1 MHTTQN
7 LLLENTTTTKT
18 PQIKNQIQTEEHS
31 INDNQSS
38 VIIDELSEN
47 YSDGLD
53 GDEEII
59 EVNLKNYD
67 QEEEQTPGVAPQDHL
82 AVSKSHFYKTD
93 DAQIDDGEQ
102 ETKK

>member
-1 MHTTQN
+1 M
-7 LLLENTTTTKT
+7 
-18 PQIKNQIQTEEHS
+18 QTEEPS

-67 QEEEQTPGVAPQDHL
+67 QEEE
-82 AVSKSHFYKTD
+82 
-93 DAQIDDGEQ
+93 
-102 ETKK
+102 